1 MYLVLKQLHL
11 TMVAAS
17 LALFVLRGA
26 WMLRGSPRLAA
37 RWVKVLPHVVD
48 SVLLASAIGLTI
60 TLRQYPFVQPW
71 LTAKLLALVLYIILG
86 SLALKPGR
94 PQPLRA
100 VAFGAALVVFLYIA
114 SVARA
119 HDPWGFLAASLAR

>member
-17 LALFVLRGA
+17 LALFVLRGV
-26 WMLRGSPRLAA
+26 WMLRDSPTLGA

-48 SVLLASAIGLTI
+48 SLLLASALALAF
-60 TLRQYPFVQPW
+60 TLQQYPFVQSW
-71 LTAKLLALVLYIILG
+71 LTAKLLALVLYIVLG

-94 PQPLRA
+94 PRGLRA
-100 VAFGAALVVFLYIA
+100 AAFFGALVVFLYIV

-119 HDPWGFLAASLAR
+119 HDPWGFLAVLAAR